1 MWLLLPLPTE
11 RLTIREFI
19 APDRA
24 RFLTFMTNPTATRWL
39 EFTGE
44 QRTAKGASELFDAVM
59 KSYGTTKPI
68 AAYTIAD
75 LSDDG
80 FIGSCGYS
88 HCGPGALECYWII
101 HPDSQGQG
109 YGTEAARALTEGLL
123 AEFNTIELRAYIHPE
138 NAYSRRLAFSI
149 GMTDRGL
156 GRHPTTGRP
165 GHLFVTSAE
174 DPDAAGA

>member
-1 MWLLLPLPTE
+1 MGFLLPLPTE

-59 KSYGTTKPI
+59 ESYGTTKPI

-75 LSDDG
+75 LGDDG

-101 HPDSQGQG
+101 PCLSG
-109 YGTEAARALTEGLL
+109 
-123 AEFNTIELRAYIHPE
+123 
-138 NAYSRRLAFSI
+138 
-149 GMTDRGL
+149 
-156 GRHPTTGRP
+156 
-165 GHLFVTSAE
+165 
-174 DPDAAGA
+174 